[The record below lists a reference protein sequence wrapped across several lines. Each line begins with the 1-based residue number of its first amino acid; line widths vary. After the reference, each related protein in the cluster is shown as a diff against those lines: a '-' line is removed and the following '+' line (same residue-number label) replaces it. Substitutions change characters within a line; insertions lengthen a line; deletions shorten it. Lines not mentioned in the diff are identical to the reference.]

1 VPSIARLS
9 RLLNLSAIEIAVAGN
24 AAAGTVVPG
33 AVLPKGARPVLIQ
46 SLGGATGGASP
57 TMDIGAS
64 ANPAIAALA
73 TADPDYFA
81 NELDADTAGA
91 AIALTG
97 VGANI
102 VALAPVQITAGVGA
116 SAAAGGTHR
125 CILFYTRNAIPGG
138 T

>member
-1 VPSIARLS
+1 MPSVAKLN
-9 RLLNLSAIEIAVAGN
+9 RLLNLSVIEIAVAGN

-46 SLGGATGGASP
+46 TLGGATGGAAP
-57 TMDIGAS
+57 TMDIGAK

-73 TADPDYFA
+73 NDDPDYFA
-81 NELDADTAGA
+81 NELDADTPGA

-116 SAAAGGTHR
+116 SAASGGTHR
-125 CILFYTRNAIPGG
+125 CLLYYTRGQLPYG

>member
-1 VPSIARLS
+1 
-9 RLLNLSAIEIAVAGN
+9 
-24 AAAGTVVPG
+24 
-33 AVLPKGARPVLIQ
+33 VLPQGARPIGIQ

-73 TADPDYFA
+73 TADPDYFH

-91 AIALTG
+91 IIALTG

-116 SAAAGGTHR
+116 SAATGGTHR
-125 CILFYTRNAIPGG
+125 SILFFTLGAIPKG